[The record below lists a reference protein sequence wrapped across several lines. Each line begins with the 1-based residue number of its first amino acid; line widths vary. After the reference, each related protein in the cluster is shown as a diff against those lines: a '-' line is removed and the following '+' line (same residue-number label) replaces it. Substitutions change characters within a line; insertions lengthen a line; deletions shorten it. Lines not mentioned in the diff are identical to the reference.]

1 MTGQRVHGCNLSAP
15 QSAPGC
21 YGRRTHWGYELFEPG
36 ARATLVVTGYTSI
49 PGYAPMLPVII
60 PTLTY
65 TAEVVDLGSFTA
77 TSGALTPNQVTPG
90 KAGALNRAL
99 L

>member
-1 MTGQRVHGCNLSAP
+1 
-15 QSAPGC
+15 
-21 YGRRTHWGYELFEPG
+21 
-36 ARATLVVTGYTSI
+36 
-49 PGYAPMLPVII
+49 MLPVII